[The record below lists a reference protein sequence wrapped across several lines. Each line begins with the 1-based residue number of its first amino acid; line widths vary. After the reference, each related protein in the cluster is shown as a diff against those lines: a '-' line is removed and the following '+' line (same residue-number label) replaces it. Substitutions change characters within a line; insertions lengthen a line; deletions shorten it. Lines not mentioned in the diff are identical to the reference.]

1 MGKRVSKAVAKAA
14 RQAMPEGR
22 PESPQLRDG
31 QVSYV
36 GRTQQGVEVGEQ
48 FASDG
53 DVGDGCRLPTRA
65 PHRIASELLLPK

>member
-53 DVGDGCRLPTRA
+53 DVGDGGGFATG
-65 PHRIASELLLPK
+65 SEPGSCS